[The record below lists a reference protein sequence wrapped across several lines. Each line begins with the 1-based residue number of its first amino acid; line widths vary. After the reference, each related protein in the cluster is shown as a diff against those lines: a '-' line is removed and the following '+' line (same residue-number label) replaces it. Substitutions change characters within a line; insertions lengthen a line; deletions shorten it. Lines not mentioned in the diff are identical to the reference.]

1 MIICHMEKIGRNA
14 RGAEK
19 EQKNKD
25 KIEEWFGYRDMGDG
39 RYIPQSHCRDCRIEE
54 LGKQAD

>member
-19 EQKNKD
+19 EQK
-25 KIEEWFGYRDMGDG
+25 I
-39 RYIPQSHCRDCRIEE
+39 RIRLKSGLAREIWVME
-54 LGKQAD
+54 GIFLNHIVETVG